1 MVSEE
6 VVATAVATRA
16 QSARGICWKERMVVV
31 VVVVVVMMICVCLVC
46 LRREVN
52 ATIARAQMS
61 VDRES
66 R

>member
-16 QSARGICWKERMVVV
+16 QSARGICWKERMVV